1 MIASLYESRVITRG
15 IFMDLCK
22 ANKYVDADDLMWDLK
37 KTEIDPVHYSKII
50 GSTFRVFE
58 GEQLIKDTG
67 RTKASERNSGNLI
80 KIWKSLLFQ
89 EIKVVS

>member
-1 MIASLYESRVITRG
+1 ME
-15 IFMDLCK
+15 LCK

-58 GEQLIKDTG
+58 SEQLIRDTG
-67 RTKASERNSGNLI
+67 RVKTSERNSGNLI
-80 KIWKSLLFQ
+80 KIWKSLIYSGTGELY
-89 EIKVVS
+89 

>member
-1 MIASLYESRVITRG
+1 
-15 IFMDLCK
+15 MDLCK

-58 GEQLIKDTG
+58 SEQLIKDTG
-67 RTKASERNSGNLI
+67 RTKSSERNSGNLI
-80 KIWKSLLFQ
+80 KIWRSLLYQ
-89 EIKVVS
+89 ETVSVS

>member
-1 MIASLYESRVITRG
+1 MTASLYESKVITRG

-22 ANKYVDADDLMWDLK
+22 TNKYVDADALMWDLK

-58 GEQLIKDTG
+58 SEQLIKDSG
-67 RTKASERNSGNLI
+67 RVKSSKRNSGNLI
-80 KIWKSLLFQ
+80 KIWKSL
-89 EIKVVS
+89 IYPGTGAVS

>member
-1 MIASLYESRVITRG
+1 MIASIYESKVVTRG
-15 IFMDLCK
+15 ILMDLCK
-22 ANKYVDADDLMWDLK
+22 TNKYVDADVLMWDLK

-58 GEQLIKDTG
+58 SEQLIKDSG
-67 RTKASERNSGNLI
+67 RVRTSESNSGNLI
-80 KIWKSLLFQ
+80 KIWRSLLYQ

>member
-1 MIASLYESRVITRG
+1 MVASLYESKVVTRG
-15 IFMDLCK
+15 ILMDLCK
-22 ANKYVDADDLMWDLK
+22 TNKYVDADVLMWDLK

-58 GEQLIKDTG
+58 SEQLIKDSG
-67 RTKASERNSGNLI
+67 RVRASERNSGNLI
-80 KIWKSLLFQ
+80 KIWRSLLYQ

>member
-1 MIASLYESRVITRG
+1 MINSLYESKIITRG

-58 GEQLIKDTG
+58 SEGLIKDTS
-67 RTKASERNSGNLI
+67 RTKSSERNSGNLI
-80 KIWKSLLFQ
+80 KIWRSLLFQ
-89 EIKVVS
+89 EIKGVS

>member
-1 MIASLYESRVITRG
+1 
-15 IFMDLCK
+15 MDLCK
-22 ANKYVDADDLMWDLK
+22 SQKYVDADILMWELK

-58 GEQLIKDTG
+58 SEQLTKDTG

-89 EIKVVS
+89 EIKGVS

>member
-1 MIASLYESRVITRG
+1 
-15 IFMDLCK
+15 MDLCK
-22 ANKYVDADDLMWDLK
+22 TNKYVDADVLMWDLK

-58 GEQLIKDTG
+58 SEQLIKDSG
-67 RTKASERNSGNLI
+67 RVRASERNSGNLI
-80 KIWKSLLFQ
+80 KIWRSLLYQ

>member
-1 MIASLYESRVITRG
+1 
-15 IFMDLCK
+15 MDLCK
-22 ANKYVDADDLMWDLK
+22 SQKYVDADILMWELK

-58 GEQLIKDTG
+58 SEQLIKYSG
-67 RTKASERNSGNLI
+67 RVKSSERNSGNLI